1 MVGLFYH
8 DMKFKRSILQ
18 FGPAIFAIGYTI
30 GTGSVTTMT
39 VSGSRFGMELLWVLF
54 VSCLFSWALMEAY
67 GRYYLATGESALFAF
82 KKHLKWGVPISIL
95 IIIGVTLGQWN
106 ALIGILGITSNAL
119 YETLA
124 IFIPGL
130 SEVEYQATL
139 IIAVVIIV
147 IMYIIL
153 LTGRFSVFEKL
164 LTIFVSLMGLS
175 FIISNFIVLPDPVEV
190 VKGMVPSIPD
200 HSDGNQ
206 MVVAFVGTT
215 MAAATFLSRPLFIQG
230 KGWGKA
236 DMALQS
242 RDAINASLLIFVV
255 CGSIMMM
262 ATSTLFHEGKTVE
275 KVLDMVQTLT
285 PIAGKFAIA
294 VFLLGTLSAGL
305 SSIFPILM
313 IFPLLVADYKTGQLD
328 ISSKQFR
335 VLSALVC
342 LIGLTVPLIGGN
354 PIEIQILTQVFLV
367 FVLPLVVLGIGI
379 LVNRPALMGSH
390 KAGWLLNLGLILAF
404 IFSVLISYQGIMV
417 LIQ

>member
-1 MVGLFYH
+1 MTGL
-8 DMKFKRSILQ
+8 KKSIFQ

-67 GRYYLATGESALFAF
+67 GRYYLVTGESALFAF
-82 KKHLKWGVPISIL
+82 RKHIKWGAPIGIL
-95 IIIGVTLGQWN
+95 VIIGVSLGQWN
-106 ALIGILGITSNAL
+106 ALVGILGITSNAL

-124 IFIPGL
+124 IFIPDL
-130 SEVEYQATL
+130 TQVEYQVTL
-139 IIAVVIIV
+139 AIAIV
-147 IMYIIL
+147 ITICMYLIL
-153 LTGRFSVFEKL
+153 LTGRFSIFEKL

-190 VKGMVPSIPD
+190 VKGMIPSIPD

-230 KGWGKA
+230 KGWTKD
-236 DMALQS
+236 DMKLQS
-242 RDAINASLLIFVV
+242 QDAINASILIFVV
-255 CGSIMMM
+255 CGSIMTV

-275 KVLDMVQTLT
+275 RVLDMVETLN
-285 PIAGKFAIA
+285 PIAGNFAIA

-313 IFPLLVADYKTGQLD
+313 IFPLLVADYQSGKLD
-328 ISSKQFR
+328 ITSKRFR
-335 VLSALVC
+335 ILTAIIC
-342 LIGLTVPLIGGN
+342 MIGLTVPLLGGN

-379 LVNRPALMGSH
+379 LVNRKTLMEEH
-390 KAGWLLNLGLILAF
+390 KAGWLLNLGLVLAF
-404 IFSVLISYQGIMV
+404 IFSMVISYQGIMV
-417 LIQ
+417 LVK

>member
-1 MVGLFYH
+1 
-8 DMKFKRSILQ
+8 
-18 FGPAIFAIGYTI
+18 
-30 GTGSVTTMT
+30 MT
-39 VSGSRFGMELLWVLF
+39 VSGSRFGMQLLWVLF

-67 GRYYLATGESALFAF
+67 GRYYLVTGESALFAF

-95 IIIGVTLGQWN
+95 IIIGTTLGQWN
-106 ALIGILGITSNAL
+106 ALVGILGITSNAL
-119 YETLA
+119 YETLLV
-124 IFIPGL
+124 FIPGL
-130 SEVEYQATL
+130 SEIQYQATL
-139 IIAVVIIV
+139 AIAVLIIIV
-147 IMYIIL
+147 MYMVL

-175 FIISNFIVLPDPVEV
+175 FIIANFIVLPDPLEV
-190 VKGMVPSIPD
+190 ARGLAPSIPD

-230 KGWGKA
+230 KGWTKE
-236 DMALQS
+236 DMTLQS
-242 RDAINASLLIFVV
+242 RDAINAAILIFVV
-255 CGSIMMM
+255 CGSIMTM

-294 VFLLGTLSAGL
+294 IFLLGTLSAGL

-328 ISSKQFR
+328 ISSKRFR
-335 VLSALVC
+335 IMTALVC

-354 PIEIQILTQVFLV
+354 PVEIQIFTQVFLV

-379 LVNRPALMGSH
+379 LVNRSSLMGEY
-390 KAGWLLNLGLILAF
+390 KAGWLLNLGLVLAF

-417 LIQ
+417 LIE

>member
-1 MVGLFYH
+1 MTGI
-8 DMKFKRSILQ
+8 KKSILQ

-39 VSGSRFGMELLWVLF
+39 VSGSRFGMDLLWVLF

-67 GRYYLATGESALFAF
+67 GRYYLVTGESALYAF
-82 KKHLKWGVPISIL
+82 RKHLKWGVPISIL
-95 IIIGVTLGQWN
+95 IIAGVSLGQWN
-106 ALIGILGITSNAL
+106 ALVGILGITSNAVF
-119 YETLA
+119 ETLA

-130 SEVEYQATL
+130 TEIQYQATL
-139 IIAVVIIV
+139 VIAVII
-147 IMYIIL
+147 IICMYLIL
-153 LTGRFSVFEKL
+153 LTGRFSIFEKL

-175 FIISNFIVLPDPVEV
+175 FIITNFIVMPDPAEV
-190 VKGMVPSIPD
+190 AMGLIPSIPD

-230 KGWGKA
+230 KGWTMK
-236 DMALQS
+236 DMKLQS
-242 RDAINASLLIFVV
+242 RDAINASILIFVV
-255 CGSIMMM
+255 CGSIMMV
-262 ATSTLFHEGKTVE
+262 ATATLFHEGKSVV
-275 KVLDMVQTLT
+275 KVLDMVETLT

-313 IFPLLVADYKTGQLD
+313 IFPLMVADYKSGKLD
-328 ISSKQFR
+328 ITSRRFR
-335 VLSALVC
+335 ILTAIVC
-342 LIGLTVPLIGGN
+342 LIGLTVPLLGGN

-379 LVNRPALMGSH
+379 LVNRESLMGEH
-390 KAGWLLNLGLILAF
+390 KAGWLLNLGLVLAF
-404 IFSVLISYQGIMV
+404 IFSVLISYQGMVV

>member
-1 MVGLFYH
+1 
-8 DMKFKRSILQ
+8 MKLKQSILQ

-39 VSGSRFGMELLWVLF
+39 VSGSRFGMQLLWVLF

-67 GRYYLATGESALFAF
+67 GRYYLITGESALFAF
-82 KKHLKWGVPISIL
+82 RKHLKWGVPISIL
-95 IIIGVTLGQWN
+95 IIFGTTLGQWN
-106 ALIGILGITSNAL
+106 ALVGILGITSSAL
-119 YETLA
+119 YETLL

-130 SEVEYQATL
+130 SEIQYQATL
-139 IIAVVIIV
+139 AIAVLIII
-147 IMYIIL
+147 IMYLIL

-175 FIISNFIVLPDPVEV
+175 FVIANFIVLPDPLEV
-190 VKGMVPSIPD
+190 TRGLIPSIPD

-230 KGWGKA
+230 KGWTKEHL
-236 DMALQS
+236 ALQS
-242 RDAINASLLIFVV
+242 KDALNAGILIFVV

-262 ATSTLFHEGKTVE
+262 ATSTLFNEGKTVE

-294 VFLLGTLSAGL
+294 IFLLGTLSAGL

-313 IFPLLVADYKTGQLD
+313 IFPLLVADYKTGRLD
-328 ISSKQFR
+328 ISSKRFR
-335 VLSALVC
+335 ILTGMVC

-354 PIEIQILTQVFLV
+354 PIEIQIFTQVFLV

-379 LVNRPALMGSH
+379 LINRQALMGEH
-390 KAGWLLNLGLILAF
+390 KAGWLLNLGLVLAF
-404 IFSVLISYQGIMV
+404 IFSVLISYQGVMV
-417 LIQ
+417 LME

>member
-1 MVGLFYH
+1 
-8 DMKFKRSILQ
+8 MKLKRSILQ

-39 VSGSRFGMELLWVLF
+39 VSGSRFGMQLLWVLL

-67 GRYYLATGESALFAF
+67 GRYYLVTGESALFAF
-82 KKHLKWGVPISIL
+82 KKHLKWGSIISIL

-106 ALIGILGITSNAL
+106 ALVGILGITSNAL
-119 YETLA
+119 YETLV

-130 SEVEYQATL
+130 SEIQYQATL
-139 IIAVVIIV
+139 IIAVIIII
-147 IMYIIL
+147 IMYLIL
-153 LTGRFSVFEKL
+153 LTGKFSLFEKL
-164 LTIFVSLMGLS
+164 LTLFVTLMGLS
-175 FIISNFIVLPDPVEV
+175 FVISNFIVLPDPVEV
-190 VKGMVPSIPD
+190 TRGLVPSIPD
-200 HSDGNQ
+200 HSGGAQ

-230 KGWGKA
+230 KGWTME

-242 RDAINASLLIFVV
+242 RDAINAGILIFVV
-255 CGSIMMM
+255 CGSIMMV

-275 KVLDMVQTLT
+275 KVLDMVETLT

-294 VFLLGTLSAGL
+294 IFLLGTLSAGL

-313 IFPLLVADYKTGQLD
+313 IFPLLIADYKTGKLD
-328 ISSKQFR
+328 ISSRQFR
-335 VLSALVC
+335 VLTALVC

-379 LVNRPALMGSH
+379 LVNRTNLMGEH
-390 KAGWLLNLGLILAF
+390 KAGWLLNTGLVLAF
-404 IFSVLISYQGIMV
+404 VFSVLISYQGIMV
-417 LIQ
+417 LIE

>member
-1 MVGLFYH
+1 ML
-8 DMKFKRSILQ
+8 R

-54 VSCLFSWALMEAY
+54 LSCLFSWALMEAY
-67 GRYYLATGESALFAF
+67 GRYYLVTGESALYAF
-82 KKHLKWGVPISIL
+82 RKHLKWGVPISIL
-95 IIIGVTLGQWN
+95 VIIGVSLGQWN

-119 YETLA
+119 YETLV

-130 SEVEYQATL
+130 SEIQYQITL
-139 IIAVVIIV
+139 VIAVVIIV
-147 IMYIIL
+147 VMYLVL

-190 VKGMVPSIPD
+190 VSGMIPSIPD
-200 HSDGNQ
+200 RDDGEQ

-230 KGWGKA
+230 KGWTKE
-236 DMALQS
+236 DLKLQS
-242 RDAINASLLIFVV
+242 KDAINASILILVV
-255 CGSIMMM
+255 CGSIMTI

-275 KVLDMVQTLT
+275 KVLDMVQTLS
-285 PIAGKFAIA
+285 PISGKFAIA
-294 VFLLGTLSAGL
+294 IFMLGTLSAGL

-313 IFPLLVADYKTGQLD
+313 IFPLLLADYKTGKLD

-335 VLSALVC
+335 LLTAIIC

-367 FVLPLVVLGIGI
+367 FVLPLVVLGIGLLI
-379 LVNRPALMGSH
+379 NRSALMGDH
-390 KAGWLLNLGLILAF
+390 RAGWLLNLGLALAF
-404 IFSVLISYQGIMV
+404 IFSIVISYQGIMV
-417 LIQ
+417 LVN

>member
-1 MVGLFYH
+1 MSKNGI
-8 DMKFKRSILQ
+8 KQSILQ

-39 VSGSRFGMELLWVLF
+39 VSGSRFGMDLLWVLL

-67 GRYYLATGESALFAF
+67 GRFYLVTGESALYAF
-82 KKHLKWGVPISIL
+82 RKHLKWGVPISIL
-95 IIIGVTLGQWN
+95 VIVGVSLGQWN
-106 ALIGILGITSNAL
+106 ALVGILGITSNAVF
-119 YETLA
+119 ETLV

-130 SEVEYQATL
+130 TDIQYQITL
-139 IIAVVIIV
+139 VIAVVII
-147 IMYIIL
+147 ICMYLIL
-153 LTGRFSVFEKL
+153 LTGKFSIFEKL

-175 FIISNFIVLPDPVEV
+175 FIITTFIVMPDPAEV
-190 VKGMVPSIPD
+190 AMGLIPSIPD

-230 KGWGKA
+230 KGWTIK
-236 DMALQS
+236 DMKLQS
-242 RDAINASLLIFVV
+242 RDAINASILIFVV
-255 CGSIMMM
+255 CGSIMMV
-262 ATSTLFHEGKTVE
+262 ATSTLFHEGKTVV
-275 KVLDMVQTLT
+275 KVLDMVETLT

-313 IFPLLVADYKTGQLD
+313 IFPLLVADYKSGKLD
-328 ISSKQFR
+328 ITSKRFR
-335 VLSALVC
+335 ILTALVC
-342 LIGLTVPLIGGN
+342 LIGLTVPLLGGN

-379 LVNRPALMGSH
+379 LVNRESLMGDH
-390 KAGWLLNLGLILAF
+390 KAGWLLNLGLVLAF
-404 IFSVLISYQGIMV
+404 IFSVLISYQGLVV
-417 LIQ
+417 LM

>member
-1 MVGLFYH
+1 L
-8 DMKFKRSILQ
+8 KFKKSILQ

-67 GRYYLATGESALFAF
+67 GRYYLVTGESALYAF
-82 KKHLKWGVPISIL
+82 KKHLRWGVPISIL
-95 IIIGVTLGQWN
+95 VIIGVTLGQWN
-106 ALIGILGITSNAL
+106 ALVGILGLTSNAL

-124 IFIPGL
+124 IFFPGL
-130 SEVEYQATL
+130 SKIQYQATL
-139 IIAVVIIV
+139 IIAIIIIIV
-147 IMYIIL
+147 MYSIL
-153 LTGRFSVFEKL
+153 LTGRFSIFEKL
-164 LTIFVSLMGLS
+164 LTIFVTLMGLS

-190 VKGMVPSIPD
+190 AAGLIPSIPD

-230 KGWGKA
+230 KGWNKD
-236 DMALQS
+236 DMKLQS
-242 RDAINASLLIFVV
+242 QDAINASILIFVV
-255 CGSIMMM
+255 CGSIMMV

-275 KVLDMVQTLT
+275 MVLDMVQTLT
-285 PIAGKFAIA
+285 PIAGKFALAI
-294 VFLLGTLSAGL
+294 FLLGTLSAGL

-328 ISSKQFR
+328 ITSTRFR
-335 VLSALVC
+335 ILTAIVC

-379 LVNRPALMGSH
+379 LVNRPALMGEH
-390 KAGWLLNLGLILAF
+390 KAGWLLNLGLVLAF

-417 LIQ
+417 LIE

>member
-1 MVGLFYH
+1 L
-8 DMKFKRSILQ
+8 KFKKSILQ

-67 GRYYLATGESALFAF
+67 GRYYLVTGESALYAF
-82 KKHLKWGVPISIL
+82 KKHLRWGVPISIL
-95 IIIGVTLGQWN
+95 VIIGVTLGQWN
-106 ALIGILGITSNAL
+106 ALVGILGLTSNAL

-124 IFIPGL
+124 IFFPGL
-130 SEVEYQATL
+130 SKIQYQATL
-139 IIAVVIIV
+139 IIAIIIIIV
-147 IMYIIL
+147 MYSIL
-153 LTGRFSVFEKL
+153 LTGRFSIFEKL
-164 LTIFVSLMGLS
+164 LTIFVTLMGLS

-190 VKGMVPSIPD
+190 AAGLIPSIPD

-230 KGWGKA
+230 KGWNKD
-236 DMALQS
+236 DMKLQS
-242 RDAINASLLIFVV
+242 QDAINASILIFVV
-255 CGSIMMM
+255 CGSIMMV
-262 ATSTLFHEGKTVE
+262 ATSTLFHEGRTVE
-275 KVLDMVQTLT
+275 MVLDMVQTLT
-285 PIAGKFAIA
+285 PIAGKFALAI
-294 VFLLGTLSAGL
+294 FLLGTLSAGL

-328 ISSKQFR
+328 ITSTRFR
-335 VLSALVC
+335 ILTAIVC

-379 LVNRPALMGSH
+379 LVNRPALMGEH
-390 KAGWLLNLGLILAF
+390 KAGWLLNLGLVLAF

-417 LIQ
+417 LIE